1 MLIVYLQ
8 YSTHLHEDMHA
19 QLSLAKKILS
29 SSTDS
34 EQQCTINQTLSNNF

>member
-19 QLSLAKKILS
+19 QLSLAKKS
-29 SSTDS
+29 CH
-34 EQQCTINQTLSNNF
+34 QAQTQNNNVPLIKH